1 MYLSNKILN
10 FQTTISNKKS
20 EASGEALQPD
30 LINNK
35 SRDSTSNTS
44 PSSRSSSN
52 SSTSYSSSSS
62 SASDS
67 EIVSNN
73 QANVDQAPSTSKSA
87 GENSYR
93 TDSRLSKRR
102 KTYHQSPINS
112 NESDVDLSDEDPT
125 FIHRS
130 RSRIR
135 KNNSSSESSSSSSSE
150 SEPNPAVS
158 RTNTNNPS
166 NMNKRSRKRDPSKWK
181 QNVTKSLRNSGK
193 AYVSLSNKKQIP
205 ARCIKDVCN
214 NCRLKCPERVNEAN
228 RNTLFESYWSLGEI
242 ELQRSYIRSC
252 MIEVRP
258 KYTYSNAATPRLPNH
273 AFYFTLDNNKLRVC
287 KTFL

>member
-52 SSTSYSSSSS
+52 SSTSSSSSSS

-135 KNNSSSESSSSSSSE
+135 KNNHQS
-150 SEPNPAVS
+150 
-158 RTNTNNPS
+158 
-166 NMNKRSRKRDPSKWK
+166 
-181 QNVTKSLRNSGK
+181 Q
-193 AYVSLSNKKQIP
+193 
-205 ARCIKDVCN
+205 
-214 NCRLKCPERVNEAN
+214 
-228 RNTLFESYWSLGEI
+228 
-242 ELQRSYIRSC
+242 
-252 MIEVRP
+252 VRH
-258 KYTYSNAATPRLPNH
+258 RLPNLNP
-273 AFYFTLDNNKLRVC
+273 TLQYQEPILIIHQ
-287 KTFL
+287 T